1 MLHLSRRR
9 FLQIASA
16 AAVVGAVAPVLA
28 APRDPYVVAGEVV
41 SFIGLALHP
50 EPTFIGGALVREV
63 LPWDGVGFPCVLS
76 DHGNATASMAHR
88 FYDADLCNFRREL
101 PDQFW
106 HDPARAAK
114 YPNVHAYVREQRY
127 GEPVTVMLAKMNRA
141 RGII

>member
-1 MLHLSRRR
+1 MLDLSRRR

-16 AAVVGAVAPVLA
+16 AAVVGVVAPALA
-28 APRDPYVVAGEVV
+28 APRDPYVVAGEDV

-76 DHGNATASMAHR
+76 SGGSTNANMAHR

-101 PDQFW
+101 PERFW
-106 HDPARAAK
+106 HDASRAVK